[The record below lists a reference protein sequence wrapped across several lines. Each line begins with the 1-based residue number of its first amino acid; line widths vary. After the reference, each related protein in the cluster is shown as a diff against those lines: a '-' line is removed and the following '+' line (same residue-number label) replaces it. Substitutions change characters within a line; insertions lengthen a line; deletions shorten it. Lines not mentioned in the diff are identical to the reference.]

1 MLKPAYIDVTKYA
14 AEVSQGFSIIYM
26 PVIVTIR
33 LWELCVE
40 WSELD
45 RELQTHQDINGRLF
59 DILFTCGNAINRNHK
74 LLYEQYRINFLCYVI
89 PRDGQS
95 TCPVEKSLSATIS
108 SGDTGLALVI
118 DLA

>member
-1 MLKPAYIDVTKYA
+1 MIKLAYIDVTEDA
-14 AEVSQGFSIIYM
+14 AKVSDGFSWIHM
-26 PVIVTIR
+26 PVLVTIR

-40 WSELD
+40 WSEVD
-45 RELQTHQDINGRLF
+45 SKLQTYQDIDGRLF

-74 LLYEQYRINFLCYVI
+74 LLYEQYRINYVCYAI

-95 TCPVEKSLSATIS
+95 TRPIEKVLSATIA
-108 SGDTGLALVI
+108 SGGGGLALVI